1 MLASTAGTPFLFTAT
16 FSMITGFVGRPNYL
30 TWSQVSALDHSGLP
44 RPRPRLPAL
53 GAWFDA
59 A

>member
-44 RPRPRLPAL
+44 RPHPRLL
-53 GAWFDA
+53 STRRLV
-59 A
+59 